1 MVKSTHLAIYSLL
14 VLFLITGFAAAQ
26 GTQYTVQ
33 LEALPLLEKAQERVN
48 QLKAQ
53 GLDVY
58 IVKSQVTGKGTFF
71 RVRVGIFPSQ
81 NEARKYGAGLQ
92 SRGLVPNYFI
102 AAYEAPQEDFTTR
115 SPNLVGAQPGG
126 PIIPPTNPRPNVEQ
140 PTTNSPVTVENAV
153 KDTQAAVGN
162 PVGPGVKSLVPGA
175 TGGASPNFSTT
186 TSAAPIPSSVSFLKF
201 QDIAVGYSFE
211 RPQYW
216 EGGALDP
223 KDAQEQK
230 SNAGSL
236 FKSYQDS
243 AFINAIWIALDKAN
257 GPENDNDLMVDV
269 VLSSLETNDG
279 SQQISET
286 SRRVV
291 SEGAFIKTFLDM
303 KATFKNQGMEA
314 PLDFLAKAVIV
325 RANRGILL
333 VVTFYSKNGP
343 PYVPSIAERII
354 ASVKA
359 PD

>member
-1 MVKSTHLAIYSLL
+1 MIKSTYLAINSLL
-14 VLFLITGFAAAQ
+14 VLFLLTGFAAAQ
-26 GTQYTVQ
+26 ATQYTVQ
-33 LEALPLLEKAQERVN
+33 LEALPLLEKAQERVI

-53 GLDVY
+53 GLEAY
-58 IVKSQVTGKGTFF
+58 IVKSQVTGKGIFF
-71 RVRVGIFPSQ
+71 RVRVGKFPNQ
-81 NEARKYGAGLQ
+81 NEARKYGASLQ
-92 SRGLVPNYFI
+92 NRGVVPGYFI
-102 AAYEAPQEDFTTR
+102 AAYETPQEDFTTR

-126 PIIPPTNPRPNVEQ
+126 PTIPPTNPQPNVEQ
-140 PTTNSPVTVENAV
+140 PTTNPPVTVENAV
-153 KDTQAAVGN
+153 KDTQRVVGN
-162 PVGPGVKSLVPGA
+162 PVGPGVKSLVPG
-175 TGGASPNFSTT
+175 GASTNFSTT
-186 TSAAPIPSSVSFLKF
+186 ASAAPIPNSVSFLKF
-201 QDIAVGYSFE
+201 QDTMVGYSFE

-223 KDAQEQK
+223 RDAQEQK

-243 AFINAIWIALDKAN
+243 AFINAIWNSLDKAN
-257 GPENDNDLMVDV
+257 SPENDNDLIVEVILRNMEA
-269 VLSSLETNDG
+269 SDG
-279 SQQISET
+279 TQQISEI

-291 SEGAFIKTFLDM
+291 SEGAFIKTYLDL